1 MCVILTAL
9 WSGGDL
15 VGVSI
20 SDWIVTDGKA
30 AGAQEGRTGI

>member
-1 MCVILTAL
+1 MSVTLTAP

-30 AGAQEGRTGI
+30 AGVQEGRTGI